1 MEVMTHRLPS
11 AIQMQQSTADLE
23 SKLVERL
30 GKTGIPRDLIHKLA
44 TGGILKDDA
53 ACVLPQSE
61 GQESSLQSLLS
72 ICLDADPLPINAKRL
87 GEDLA
92 LCSAA
97 CFLSIWA
104 RLLLHPA
111 TNLIFK
117 QSPQHIYAHPF
128 SCLTLAWKHNINAS
142 SGAVTALQDA
152 RQCHTQHETSASNVE
167 IEAMYTSRQLPV
179 DSAKHQ

>member
-1 MEVMTHRLPS
+1 MSQRLPS
-11 AIQMQQSTADLE
+11 ARQKQQSIVADLKSE
-23 SKLVERL
+23 LVERL
-30 GKTGIPRDLIHKLA
+30 RKASIPGDLIHKFA

-61 GQESSLQSLLS
+61 GQESSLQSLFS
-72 ICLDADPLPINAKRL
+72 ICLDADPLPIDAKRL

-111 TNLIFK
+111 THLIF
-117 QSPQHIYAHPF
+117 QAEPAAYV
-128 SCLTLAWKHNINAS
+128 C
-142 SGAVTALQDA
+142 
-152 RQCHTQHETSASNVE
+152 
-167 IEAMYTSRQLPV
+167 LPV
-179 DSAKHQ
+179 DAHTQCLLGSTTSVHLQEQ

>member
-1 MEVMTHRLPS
+1 MSQRLPS
-11 AIQMQQSTADLE
+11 ARQKQQSIVADLKSE
-23 SKLVERL
+23 LVERL
-30 GKTGIPRDLIHKLA
+30 RKASIPGDLIHKFA

-72 ICLDADPLPINAKRL
+72 ICLDADPLPIDAKRL

-111 TNLIFK
+111 THLIF
-117 QSPQHIYAHPF
+117 QAEPAAYV
-128 SCLTLAWKHNINAS
+128 C
-142 SGAVTALQDA
+142 
-152 RQCHTQHETSASNVE
+152 
-167 IEAMYTSRQLPV
+167 LPV
-179 DSAKHQ
+179 DAHTQCLLGSTTSVHLQEQ